1 MVVSRLLF
9 ADNTLIFCDSD
20 KEHLEAL
27 SWAFMWFEVIS
38 GLKN

>member
-1 MVVSRLLF
+1 MVVSHLLF
-9 ADNTLIFCDSD
+9 VDNTFIFCDLD

-27 SWAFMWFEVIS
+27 SWAFMWFEAIS

>member
-1 MVVSRLLF
+1 MVVSHLLCV
-9 ADNTLIFCDSD
+9 DNTLIFCDLD

-27 SWAFMWFEVIS
+27 SWAFMWFEAIS